1 MRIPLN
7 GPILVMLHKDL
18 QRRVDGAQP
27 AASLTSYPNSG
38 LWAEDIA
45 DLAAGH
51 DLLISLNH
59 AATASK

>member
-1 MRIPLN
+1 
-7 GPILVMLHKDL
+7 MLHKDL